1 MNVFGF
7 SKEQQLKVQQKK
19 CLDLKARLEKGWSI
33 CEASPDDKRLED
45 HWLKLLSAYE
55 SSVFEYVTLGGSA
68 NNV

>member
-19 CLDLKARLEKGWSI
+19 CLDLKARLEKGWNM
-33 CEASPDDKRLED
+33 CDASPDDKRLED
-45 HWLKLLSAYE
+45 HWLKLLKQYE